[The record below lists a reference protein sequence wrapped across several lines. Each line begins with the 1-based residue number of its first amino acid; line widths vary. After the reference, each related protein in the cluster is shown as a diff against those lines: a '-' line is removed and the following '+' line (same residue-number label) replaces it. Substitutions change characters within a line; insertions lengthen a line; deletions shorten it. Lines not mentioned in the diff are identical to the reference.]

1 MAVRPIATIQ
11 QQKSA
16 ATCLE
21 VDWKGVKR
29 WRNAFSPMCYRVLA
43 NSREVVYKRL
53 VGRVDGPAIIY
64 TNFQVQWKPLA
75 SRVLNSKYVVFK
87 K

>member
-1 MAVRPIATIQ
+1 
-11 QQKSA
+11 
-16 ATCLE
+16 
-21 VDWKGVKR
+21 
-29 WRNAFSPMCYRVLA
+29 MCYRVLA

-53 VGRVDGPAIIY
+53 VGRIDGPAIIY
-64 TNFQVQWKPLA
+64 TNFQVRWKPLA